1 MNTMLVRAADANYG
15 HRNKFSIWRV
25 TETGHPVSSPESFC
39 DGFLHQVGL
48 TALPE
53 EAILL
58 SSDRDEDYWRCI
70 QELDEHWNQVLP
82 MKCLD
87 NGVTWED
94 SEILSTDSKSDSES
108 SGTSS
113 STNYV
118 QSEEESD
125 TETEERNTKCVLQ
138 SRPRKGS
145 IEFGARGRS
154 KEKSLKQVSNIITES
169 NFWIIA
175 NTCNWLFTCQP
186 VMSAG

>member
-39 DGFLHQVGL
+39 DGFLHHVGL
-48 TALPE
+48 TGLPE

-70 QELDEHWNQVLP
+70 EEMDEHWNQVLP
-82 MKCLD
+82 MMCLD

-94 SEILSTDSKSDSES
+94 SEFLSTDSESDSES

-113 STNYV
+113 STDYV
-118 QSEEESD
+118 QSVEESD
-125 TETEERNTKCVLQ
+125 TESEERNRKRVLQ
-138 SRPRKGS
+138 SRPRKGT
-145 IEFGARGRS
+145 IEFRGRGRS
-154 KEKSLKQVSNIITES
+154 KEKTLKQVSNIITQS
-169 NFWIIA
+169 NFWGIA
-175 NTCNWLFTCQP
+175 NTFNWLFTCRP
-186 VMSAG
+186 VVIAG